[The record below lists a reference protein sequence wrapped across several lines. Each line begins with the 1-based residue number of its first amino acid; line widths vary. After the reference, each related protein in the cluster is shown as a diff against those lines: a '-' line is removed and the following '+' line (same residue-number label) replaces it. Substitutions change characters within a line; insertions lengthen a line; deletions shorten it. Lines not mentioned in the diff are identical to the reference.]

1 MISSVTSARE
11 CPACGAIL
19 AAGIATCPICE
30 PREATLP
37 KDPLVGR
44 VLSSRYLIM
53 ERVGKGGMAVV
64 YLARKVLGEGTVA
77 VKALRRDLAVDPTQR
92 DRFLREGRA
101 LNRIRHPNI
110 VGIEDVGETEDG
122 LVYLVMEY
130 LDGRSL
136 HDVLDEAPLSARR
149 IVAIAE
155 QVTSALAS
163 AHAVGVVHRDLKPEN
178 VLVFADGQKERVK
191 VLDFGIAKITDAPAI
206 TGSQQLFGT
215 PGYIAPEYIQNGW
228 LDGRAD
234 LYSLGVV
241 MYEMATGVLPFD
253 YEYPGDLLV
262 KHCIEPPIP
271 PTRRVPT
278 THPALEDLIL
288 RALAKSPDA
297 RFRDAEDMR
306 QELLELGEFLAEE
319 ARFSGEDPEPPR
331 RIGPSAILAR
341 AEGLPTIPLPGRAG
355 RVTPT

>member
-1 MISSVTSARE
+1 VPGARE

-19 AAGIATCPICE
+19 AEGIAACPICE
-30 PREATLP
+30 PRSSPLLA
-37 KDPLVGR
+37 DPLVGR
-44 VLSSRYLIM
+44 VLSSRYLIV
-53 ERVGKGGMAVV
+53 ERVGKGGMANV
-64 YLARKVLGEGTVA
+64 YLARRVLGDGLVA

-110 VGIEDVGETEDG
+110 VAIEDVGETEDG

-130 LDGRSL
+130 LKGRSL
-136 HDVLDEAPLSARR
+136 HDVLEHAPLSARR

-155 QVTSALAS
+155 QVTAALAS
-163 AHAVGVVHRDLKPEN
+163 AHSVGVVHRDLKPEN
-178 VLVFADGQKERVK
+178 VLVFQEGNQERVK
-191 VLDFGIAKITDAPAI
+191 VLDFGIAKISDAPAI

-262 KHCIEPPIP
+262 KHCIEVPTPPSK
-271 PTRRVPT
+271 RVPT
-278 THPALEDLIL
+278 THPALEQLIL
-288 RALAKSPDA
+288 RSLEKHPDNRFKDAAEMQAELRELAD
-297 RFRDAEDMR
+297 
-306 QELLELGEFLAEE
+306 FLAEE
-319 ARFSGEDPEPPR
+319 ARWGGEDDALPSKGVSSAGFARPPIGEPTQP
-331 RIGPSAILAR
+331 LA
-341 AEGLPTIPLPGRAG
+341 TRAG